1 MKATS
6 WLVLV
11 SLLVIGMVAVAGAQS
26 SEVTHNTWTSG
37 AAMPTPVTFAT
48 AAVLKDEIYVLGGEN
63 ADNTIIADT
72 QIYNPATNAWSTGVS
87 YPAGIAAASAAVV
100 KNVLYVFGGTSDWRL
115 RRMPFG
121 HTTPR
126 PKPGLRKP
134 PCRPRGGAP
143 RLWSRRTSFMLIGGS
158 INDNGNFHRGSRKL
172 QSRD

>member
-72 QIYNPATNAWSTGVS
+72 QIYNPA
-87 YPAGIAAASAAVV
+87 P
-100 KNVLYVFGGTSDWRL
+100 
-115 RRMPFG
+115 
-121 HTTPR
+121 TP
-126 PKPGLRKP
+126 
-134 PCRPRGGAP
+134 GALACP
-143 RLWSRRTSFMLIGGS
+143 IQ
-158 INDNGNFHRGSRKL
+158 RGSQRRAL
-172 QSRD
+172 QW